1 MASLLDTWIKDLEV
15 VDKNNVLEVSIEEE
29 VSEGVEIET
38 IETEESNQDEFTA
51 ALIAHINTL
60 YSRILGKEVS
70 EIAETPTVQTKAW
83 YNPGH
88 SDVTE
93 SA

>member
-1 MASLLDTWIKDLEV
+1 MASLLDSWINNIKV
-15 VDKNNVLEVSIEEE
+15 VDKNDVLDGDIEDEI
-29 VSEGVEIET
+29 SEGVELEPDQ
-38 IETEESNQDEFTA
+38 SNQDEFTA

-60 YSRILGKEVS
+60 YSRILGNQVS
-70 EIAETPTVQTKAW
+70 EIAGTPTVQTKAW

-88 SDVTE
+88 SSVTE

>member
-29 VSEGVEIET
+29 VSEEVEIET
-38 IETEESNQDEFTA
+38 DESNQDDFTA

-60 YSRILGKEVS
+60 YSRILGSEVS
-70 EIAETPTVQTKAW
+70 EIAGTPTVQTKAW

-88 SDVTE
+88 SSVTE

>member
-1 MASLLDTWIKDLEV
+1 MASLLDSWIKDIKI
-15 VDKNNVLEVSIEEE
+15 VDKNDVLDGDIEEE
-29 VSEGVEIET
+29 ISEGVELESD
-38 IETEESNQDEFTA
+38 ESNQDEFTA

-60 YSRILGKEVS
+60 YSRILGSEVS
-70 EIAETPTVQTKAW
+70 EIAGTPTVQTKAW

-88 SDVTE
+88 SSVTE

>member
-29 VSEGVEIET
+29 VSEEVEIET
-38 IETEESNQDEFTA
+38 DESNQDDFTA

-60 YSRILGKEVS
+60 YSRILGNQVS
-70 EIAETPTVQTKAW
+70 EIAGTPTVETRSW

-88 SDVTE
+88 SSVTE

>member
-1 MASLLDTWIKDLEV
+1 MESLLDTWMKDLRV
-15 VDKNNVLEVSIEEE
+15 VDNNAFDIEIEEE
-29 VSEGVEIET
+29 IFEEVEIEA
-38 IETEESNQDEFTA
+38 EESNQDEFTA
-51 ALIAHINTL
+51 ALISHINTL

-70 EIAETPTVQTKAW
+70 EIANTPTVQTRSW

-88 SDVTE
+88 SSVTE